1 MKSERRTKDSI
12 ETMSYIELGSKEKV
26 LFERIAHVTR
36 LLNTEAYVIGGFV
49 RDRIL
54 GRESKD
60 IDIVCKDD
68 GIELAQKFAAEEGLE
83 DSFKQYSKYG
93 VAMVRWGDY
102 EIEFVGARKESY
114 SADSRNPEVEKGTL
128 HDDQLRRDFT
138 INALA
143 FSVQDFD
150 NPAIIDPFMGLSDL
164 EEGLIRTPTDPYRT
178 FTDDPLR
185 MMRAV
190 RFASQ
195 LNFKLE
201 ESTRNAIPDNVHRLK
216 IVSQERL
223 TTEFNKILCSD
234 RPSIGLGLMEELG
247 LMEVILPELSQMNHV
262 EIIQNKGHKNNFYHT
277 LEVVDNVA
285 QSSDNLWLR
294 WAALLHDIG
303 KPRTQRFDKEHGW
316 TFHGH
321 EVVGAR
327 MVSRIF
333 KRMRLP
339 MDHKMKYVAKLV
351 RLHLR
356 PIALVSS
363 ETSDS
368 AIRRLLYDAG
378 EDIDDLMILCEADIT
393 SKNESRVRT
402 YLNNYKKV
410 RQRMIE
416 VEESDHLRNWQ
427 PPIDGQLIMD
437 TFGIRPGP
445 KIGEIKTA
453 IREAILEGEIENT
466 FDAAYT
472 FMIEEGKKLGLSPER
487 ENRSEE

>member
-1 MKSERRTKDSI
+1 M
-12 ETMSYIELGSKEKV
+12 ETMSKILLGSKEKI
-26 LFERIAHVTR
+26 LFEKIARIVSN
-36 LLNTEAYVIGGFV
+36 LNTEAFVIGGFV

-68 GIELAQKFAAEEGLE
+68 GIELARKFAEEHGLE
-83 DSFKQYSKYG
+83 DALKLYSNYG
-93 VAMVRWGDY
+93 VAMVRWEEY

-114 SADSRNPEVEKGTL
+114 VSESRNPEVQKGTL

-143 FSVQDFD
+143 FSVRDFEL
-150 NPAIIDPFMGLSDL
+150 PEIIDPFDGLGDL
-164 EEGLIRTPTDPYRT
+164 ERGLIRTPTDPHRT

-195 LNFKLE
+195 LHFELE
-201 ESTRNAIPDNVHRLK
+201 ESTRTAIPDNVHRLK

-234 RPSIGLGLMEELG
+234 RPSIGLALMEELG
-247 LMEVILPELSQMNHV
+247 LMEYLVPELSQMNEV
-262 EIIQNKGHKNNFYHT
+262 EVIQNKGHKNNFYHT
-277 LEVVDNVA
+277 IEVVDNVA
-285 QSSDNLWLR
+285 VSSDDLWLR

-303 KPRTQRFDKEHGW
+303 KPRTKRFDKDHGW

-327 MVSRIF
+327 MVRKIF

-356 PIALVSS
+356 PIALVSE

-368 AIRRLLYDAG
+368 AIRRLLFDAG

-393 SKNESRVRT
+393 SKNEFKVRT

-410 RQRMIE
+410 RERMIE

-445 KIGEIKTA
+445 RIGDIKTA
-453 IREAILEGEIENT
+453 IREAILEGDIENT
-466 FDAAYT
+466 FEAAYS
-472 FMIEEGKKLGLSPER
+472 FMIEEGKKMGLHPVS

>member
-1 MKSERRTKDSI
+1 MEI
-12 ETMSYIELGSKEKV
+12 MSKIYLGPKEK
-26 LFERIAHVTR
+26 LLLEKIAEAVSDFD
-36 LLNTEAYVIGGFV
+36 TEAYVIGGFV
-49 RDRIL
+49 RDRLL

-68 GIELAQKFAAEEGLE
+68 GIELARRLANLQGLA
-83 DSFKQYSKYG
+83 SGLKLYSKYG
-93 VAMVRWGDY
+93 VAMVKWDEY

-114 SADSRNPEVEKGTL
+114 NRDSRNPDVEKGTL
-128 HDDQLRRDFT
+128 LDDQFRRDFT

-143 FSVQDFD
+143 FSVKDFD
-150 NPAIIDPFMGLSDL
+150 NPEIIDPFDGLIDL
-164 EEGLIRTPTDPYRT
+164 DAGLIRTPTDPDRT

-195 LNFKLE
+195 LNFDLE
-201 ESTRNAIPDNVHRLK
+201 DSTAEAIPQNIHRLR

-223 TTEFNKILCSD
+223 TLEFNKILSSD
-234 RPSIGLGLMEELG
+234 QPSVGLDLMERLGLMSH
-247 LMEVILPELSQMNHV
+247 ILPELSRMNNV

-277 LEVVDNVA
+277 TEVVDNVA
-285 QSSDNLWLR
+285 RSSTSLWLR

-303 KPRTQRFDKEHGW
+303 KPRTKRFEKEHGW

-321 EVVGAR
+321 EVVGER
-327 MVSRIF
+327 MVRSIF
-333 KRMRLP
+333 NRMRLP

-356 PIALVSS
+356 PIALVSA

-368 AIRRLLYDAG
+368 AIRRLLFDAG

-393 SKNESRVRT
+393 SKNESRVKT
-402 YLNNYKKV
+402 YLNNYTRV

-416 VEESDHLRNWQ
+416 VEEKDHLRNWQ
-427 PPIDGQLIMD
+427 PPIDGQIIMD
-437 TFGIRPGP
+437 AFGIKPGP
-445 KIGEIKTA
+445 RIGDIKEA
-453 IREAILEGEIENT
+453 IREAILEGDIENT
-466 FDAAYT
+466 YEAAHS
-472 FMIEEGKKLGLSPER
+472 FMIHVGEKWGFTPVNKNNNNKE
-487 ENRSEE
+487 